1 MKSLAEFVMRGRG
14 QALFVALAG
23 SASVVFCWIS
33 AAAIALVTLRRG
45 AGEGAWLLFWALL
58 PAAIIAWQFGDSS
71 YIVLFAGTLALALVL
86 RGSVSL
92 PLTLLGSVPV
102 GLAGGLLVLLFGDA
116 YLEQVRESVIDPYMT
131 YLEQQLSR
139 GGEAVTLPRPTAS
152 AIAGMIG
159 AGSAVL
165 TVLCLLLARYWQA
178 ALYNP
183 GGFGEEFRSLRF
195 SVPATLALVLLALVV
210 SSVGAQWRTWAMI
223 FMAPLT
229 FAGLGLV
236 HARAHARSW
245 STGGVALFYVA
256 WALIG
261 MVQLLVI
268 GLAIADSWLDLR
280 RRWGGPGSGGTKQPD
295 GGGDNED
302 ERNL

>member
-1 MKSLAEFVMRGRG
+1 MRGRG

-33 AAAIALVTLRRG
+33 AAAVALVTLRRG
-45 AGEGAWLLFWALL
+45 AGEGAWLLLWALL
-58 PAAIIAWQFGDSS
+58 PAVVIAWQFGDSS

-86 RGSVSL
+86 RASVSL

-102 GLAGGLLVLLFGDA
+102 GLVAGLVVLAFGDA
-116 YLEQVRESVIDPYMT
+116 YLEQVRSGVIEPYMT

-139 GGEAVTLPRPTAS
+139 GGEAVTLPRPAAS

-159 AGSAVL
+159 VGSAVM
-165 TVLCLLLARYWQA
+165 TVLCLLLGRYWQA

-183 GGFGEEFRSLRF
+183 GGFGDEFRSLRF
-195 SVPATLALVLLALVV
+195 PVWATLSLVVLALVV
-210 SSVGAQWRTWAMI
+210 SSAGPQWRTWAMV

-236 HARAHARSW
+236 HARAQARSW
-245 STGGVALFYVA
+245 SAGGLALFYVA

-280 RRWGGPGSGGTKQPD
+280 RRWGGPGSGGTKLRDP
-295 GGGDNED
+295 GDDED
-302 ERNL
+302 ERKL